1 MWDSDAEVSGR
12 PKLVGESKLVG
23 EPKLVGESD
32 TQSLKPPRVS
42 IVSKLPLS
50 TAFI

>member
-1 MWDSDAEVSGR
+1 MWDSDAKVSGR
-12 PKLVGESKLVG
+12 PKLVGESKS
-23 EPKLVGESD
+23 VGESD